1 MQITQEPL
9 SAKVR
14 QERYLIAEL
23 ARAVMQPAD
32 IP

>member
-9 SAKVR
+9 SAKAR

-23 ARAVMQPAD
+23 ARAALQPAD